1 MLVGF
6 GIFPL
11 YLEQPKASP
20 VQGEVG
26 CFSNP
31 EGLLLTCGLDKNFL
45 VGDKLDNPSD
55 IQGIAKAIPL
65 EKALARLMGGSHFA
79 SKDAKPHFFTLL

>member
-1 MLVGF
+1 MIEAEKWNSSAL
-6 GIFPL
+6 L
-11 YLEQPKASP
+11 ASAKASP

-55 IQGIAKAIPL
+55 IRGIAKAIPL
-65 EKALARLMGGSHFA
+65 EKALARPGERLAFRI
-79 SKDAKPHFFTLL
+79 

>member
-1 MLVGF
+1 MIEAEKWNFSAL
-6 GIFPL
+6 L
-11 YLEQPKASP
+11 ASAKASP

-31 EGLLLTCGLDKNFL
+31 EGLLQTSGLDKNFQ

-55 IQGIAKAIPL
+55 GFAASSQRNPVRISRHWGAS
-65 EKALARLMGGSHFA
+65 EARHIHL
-79 SKDAKPHFFTLL
+79 T